1 MIRTGVL
8 VAAVVLSVQPWTEV
22 SAQGAAA
29 LPSPGTFAWRGEATP
44 FEGGPESLKARVHDA
59 VDARLAALGCSPA
72 VGVSPDF
79 YVIGHLARRDEEAPL
94 AGLAAL
100 VIDLVDASTS
110 RLIWRSFDSDLSGA
124 AVSQAELVRGKRY
137 AWRDMQSRPGVE
149 QPYTR
154 ADRHI
159 RNAMEA
165 VMLFRDWM
173 VAADPGAADATVA
186 YQVIA
191 RAGATDKEPMTAT
204 LAIELARRG
213 AATAEWRGERTMS
226 VPGPDAL
233 EDAVIDIVVE
243 IARDFRDGK
252 PSAAR

>member
-1 MIRTGVL
+1 MGRTGV
-8 VAAVVLSVQPWTEV
+8 VAAVIAGTLAAGLAT
-22 SAQGAAA
+22 AQGGAPAAA
-29 LPSPGTFAWRGEATP
+29 PGTFAWRGEATP
-44 FEGGPESLKARVHDA
+44 FTGGPDSLRAQVQAA
-59 VDARLAALGCSPA
+59 VEKQLSALGCTPA

-79 YVIGHLARRDEEAPL
+79 YVIGHLARRDPEAPV

-100 VIDLVDASTS
+100 VIDLVDAASS

-124 AVSQAELVRGKRY
+124 AVAQATEVRGKRY
-137 AWRDMQSRPGVE
+137 AWREMKVRPGAE
-149 QPYTR
+149 QPFTR
-154 ADRHI
+154 ADRHV

-173 VAADPGAADATVA
+173 IAADPAAADATIA
-186 YQVIA
+186 YQVVA
-191 RAGATDKEPMTAT
+191 RAGATDKDPMTAT

-213 AATAEWRGERTMS
+213 AATAEWRGERTMT
-226 VPGPDAL
+226 VPAPDAI
-233 EDAVIDIVVE
+233 EDAVIDTVVE